1 MVGDSMNRMILVD
14 GNSLMYRAYYG
25 MSAGGNPTANSKG
38 LFTNAIYGFARMM
51 NNLIMGEYDSILVA
65 FDAGKKTV
73 RHDILGDYKAG
84 RAPMPDE
91 FRMQI
96 SYIKEFLDIMRI
108 KRWEQDL
115 YEADD
120 IIGTMAK
127 RAEDEGYHVDIYSS
141 DKDLLQ
147 QISNNTTVHMT
158 KKGFSELED
167 FTPEHFKEVYGIK
180 YTEWVDLKALMG
192 DKSDNLAGVPGI
204 GEKTGV
210 KLLNT
215 YGNLEGILEHK
226 DEIKGSVGE
235 KLRGNVESATVCK
248 KMATILRDFPIGVSL
263 DETKRKEC
271 DKERLIAFYQELEFK
286 SLLKELTLEAPK
298 VTMYVSEY
306 EYIGNV
312 SRLGEVLEPY
322 SAMIFETF
330 EYNYHKSPLLAIGI
344 KDSKGTFI
352 VDPNIIFNSMDFMM
366 FLADKENHK
375 TIFDYKRAYVLCKRL
390 GLELLGIDFDLLLA
404 TYIVNPSAAKEEFRG
419 IADFYGYSDVYY
431 DEAVYGKGAK
441 KFIPKKPVLYQ
452 HIAKKVNCLYEL
464 KDEALNRLKEK
475 NQLDLL
481 TEIEIPL
488 SKLLGKMEFQGMKVD
503 LEELNRQE
511 YNLSQ
516 DINNLEAKI
525 HEIAGHPFNISS
537 PKQLGT
543 VLFDEMGLPYP
554 KKKGQ
559 SYSTDI
565 DVLEAIYEASPIV
578 PLIMEYRAKSKLM
591 STYVTGLREMI
602 YPDDKVHTI
611 YQQALT
617 QTGRLS
623 SIEPNLQNIPIRT
636 EEGHKIRKMFIPENK
651 ENSLYSSDYSQ
662 VELRVLA
669 HMANVSKLIEAF
681 KNGEDIHTRT
691 AQEVFGTK
699 EVTPEERRRA
709 KAVNFGI
716 VYGISAFGLA
726 QDLHISNIMAQD
738 LIKKYYEAYP
748 EIKTFMDNTIEF
760 CKENGYVKTMKNR
773 IRYIPD
779 INSKIYMQREF
790 AKRTAMNAPIQ
801 GSAADI
807 IKIAM
812 VMIDKEMEERN
823 IKSKMLVQVHDEL
836 VFEVSKGE
844 EEILAELV
852 RRNMESAV
860 KLNVPLIVDDSFG
873 KDWYEVK

>member
-1 MVGDSMNRMILVD
+1 MKRLILVD

-25 MSAGGNPTANSKG
+25 MSAGGTPTANSKG

-51 NNLIMGEYDSILVA
+51 NSLIMNPYDAILVA
-65 FDAGKKTV
+65 FDAGKKTF
-73 RHDILGDYKAG
+73 RHDMMKDYKAG
-84 RAPMPDE
+84 RSPMPDE

-127 RAEDEGYHVDIYSS
+127 KASDLGYHVDIYSS

-147 QISNNTTVHMT
+147 LISENTTVHMT

-167 FTPEHFKEVYGIK
+167 FTPEHFLEVYGIP
-180 YTEWVDLKALMG
+180 YTSWVDLKALMG

-215 YGNLEGILEHK
+215 YGSLEGILSHK

-235 KLRGNVESATVCK
+235 KIRANVDSALLCQ
-248 KMATILRDFPIGVSL
+248 KMATILRDFPIGISIDEL
-263 DETKRKEC
+263 DRKEM
-271 DKERLIAFYQELEFK
+271 DKDRLIEFYTELEFK
-286 SLLKELTLEAPK
+286 SLLKELTFDAPK
-298 VTMYVSEY
+298 IEQNKMEY
-306 EYIGNV
+306 KAITNG
-312 SRLGEVLEPY
+312 GELSDILEDN

-344 KDSKGTFI
+344 KNSKGTFV

-366 FLADKENHK
+366 FLSDKKNHK
-375 TIFDYKRAYVLCKRL
+375 AIFDYKRAYVLSKRL
-390 GLELLGIDFDLLLA
+390 GLELLGVDFDLLLA
-404 TYIVNPSAAKEEFRG
+404 TYILNPSAAKEEFKG
-419 IADFYGYSDVYY
+419 IADFYGISDCYY
-431 DEAVYGKGAK
+431 DEAIYGKGAK
-441 KFIPKKPVLYQ
+441 KFIPEKNVIYS
-452 HIAKKVNCLYEL
+452 HVAKKVNTLYAL
-464 KDEALNRLKEK
+464 KNDAIERLKEK
-475 NQLDLL
+475 DQYHLL

-488 SKLLGKMEFQGMKVD
+488 SRVLGKMEFQGMMVD
-503 LEELNRQE
+503 KEELNRQE
-511 YNLSQ
+511 YALNQ
-516 DINNLEAKI
+516 DINILVEKI
-525 HEIAGHPFNISS
+525 YSVANHEFNISS

-543 VLFDEMGLPYP
+543 VLFDELKLPYP

-565 DVLEAIYEASPIV
+565 EVLEAIREASPIV
-578 PLIMEYRAKSKLM
+578 PLIIEYRAKTKLM
-591 STYVTGLREMI
+591 STYVSGLREMI

-636 EEGHKIRKMFIPENK
+636 EEGHKIRRMFIPSNPK
-651 ENSLYSSDYSQ
+651 NSLYSSDYSQ

-669 HMANVSKLIEAF
+669 HMANVEKLKEAF
-681 KNGEDIHTRT
+681 LNGEDIHTRT

-726 QDLHISNIMAQD
+726 QDLHISNTMASD
-738 LIKKYYEAYP
+738 FINKYYEAYP
-748 EIKTFMDNTIEF
+748 EIKAFMDETIEF
-760 CKENGYVKTMKNR
+760 CKNNGYVKTMKNR

-812 VMIDKEMEERN
+812 VKIDNELEERGLR
-823 IKSKMLVQVHDEL
+823 SKMLVQVHDEL
-836 VFEVSKGE
+836 VFEVESGE
-844 EEILAELV
+844 EDILRELV
-852 RRNMESAV
+852 KRNMENAV
-860 KLNVPLIVDDSFG
+860 KLDVPLIVDDSFG
-873 KDWYEVK
+873 KNWYEVK

>member
-1 MVGDSMNRMILVD
+1 MKRMILVD

-51 NNLIMGEYDSILVA
+51 NNLIMDEYDAILVA
-65 FDAGKKTV
+65 FDAGKKTF
-73 RHDILGDYKAG
+73 RHDMMEDYKAG
-84 RAPMPDE
+84 RSPMPDE

-127 RAEDEGYHVDIYSS
+127 KAEEAGYHVDIYSS

-147 QISNNTTVHMT
+147 LISENTTVHMT

-167 FTPEHFKEVYGIK
+167 FTPEHFLETYGIP

-204 GEKTGV
+204 SEKTGV

-215 YGNLEGILEHK
+215 YGTLEGIIQHK
-226 DEIKGSVGE
+226 DEIKGAVGD
-235 KLRGNVESATVCK
+235 KIRANVESALLTQ
-248 KMATILRDFPIGVSL
+248 KMARILREFPIGVSL
-263 DETKRKEC
+263 DETMRKES

-286 SLLKELTLEAPK
+286 SLLKELTLEAPQITQNK
-298 VTMYVSEY
+298 ADY
-306 EYIGNV
+306 EYIDNV
-312 SRLGEVLEPY
+312 ARLSEILEPY
-322 SAMIFETF
+322 SSMIFETF
-330 EYNYHKSPLLAIGI
+330 EYNYHQSPLLAIGI
-344 KDSKGTFI
+344 KNTKGTFI

-366 FLADKENHK
+366 FLSDKDNHK
-375 TIFDYKRAYVLCKRL
+375 SIFDYKRAYVLSKRL
-390 GLELLGIDFDLLLA
+390 GLELLGVDFDLLLA
-404 TYIVNPSAAKEEFRG
+404 TYIINPSIAKEEFRG

-441 KFIPKKPVLYQ
+441 KFIPEKPIIHQ
-452 HIAKKVNCLYEL
+452 HVAKKVNCLYEL
-464 KDEALNRLKEK
+464 KKEALERLESKDQTK
-475 NQLDLL
+475 LL

-488 SKLLGKMEFQGMKVD
+488 SKVLGKMEFEGMRVD
-503 LEELNRQE
+503 LDELNRQE
-511 YNLSQ
+511 YALNQ
-516 DINNLEAKI
+516 DILDLEEKI
-525 HEIAGHPFNISS
+525 HSIAGHPFNISS

-543 VLFDEMGLPYP
+543 VLFDEMNLPYP

-559 SYSTDI
+559 SYSTDAE
-565 DVLEAIYEASPIV
+565 VLGAIYEANPIV
-578 PLIMEYRAKSKLM
+578 PLIMDYRAKTKLM
-591 STYVTGLREMI
+591 STYITGLREMI
-602 YPDDKVHTI
+602 YPDNKVHTI

-636 EEGHKIRKMFIPENK
+636 EEGHKIRKMFIPSNP

-669 HMANVSKLIEAF
+669 HMANVSKLKEAF
-681 KNGEDIHTRT
+681 LNGEDIHTRT

-699 EVTPEERRRA
+699 EVTPLERRRA

-726 QDLHISNIMAQD
+726 QDLHISNVMAQD
-738 LIKKYYEAYP
+738 FIKKYYMVYP
-748 EIKTFMDNTIEF
+748 EIKDFMDSTIEF
-760 CKENGYVKTMKNR
+760 CKENGYVKTLKNR

-801 GSAADI
+801 GTAADI

-812 VMIDKEMEERN
+812 VNIDKEMEERN

-844 EEILAELV
+844 EEIIQELV
-852 RRNMESAV
+852 RRNMENAV

-873 KDWYEVK
+873 TNWYEVK

>member
-1 MVGDSMNRMILVD
+1 MKRLILVD

-25 MSAGGNPTANSKG
+25 MSAGGTPTANSKG

-51 NNLIMGEYDSILVA
+51 NSLIMNPYDAILVA
-65 FDAGKKTV
+65 FDAGKKTF
-73 RHDILGDYKAG
+73 RHDMMKDYKAG

-127 RAEDEGYHVDIYSS
+127 KASDLGYHVDIYSS

-147 QISNNTTVHMT
+147 LISENTTVHMT

-167 FTPEHFKEVYGIK
+167 FTPEHFLEVYGIP
-180 YTEWVDLKALMG
+180 YTSWVDLKALMG

-215 YGNLEGILEHK
+215 YGSLEGILSHK

-235 KLRGNVESATVCK
+235 KIRANVDSALLCQ
-248 KMATILRDFPIGVSL
+248 KMATILRDFPIGISIDEL
-263 DETKRKEC
+263 DRKEM
-271 DKERLIAFYQELEFK
+271 DKNRLIEFYTELEFK
-286 SLLKELTLEAPK
+286 SLLKELTFDAPK
-298 VTMYVSEY
+298 IEQNKMEY
-306 EYIGNV
+306 KAITNG
-312 SRLGEVLEPY
+312 GELSDILEDN

-344 KDSKGTFI
+344 KNSKGTFV

-366 FLADKENHK
+366 FLSDKNNHK
-375 TIFDYKRAYVLCKRL
+375 AIFDYKRAYVLSKRL
-390 GLELLGIDFDLLLA
+390 GLELLGVDFDLLLA
-404 TYIVNPSAAKEEFRG
+404 TYILNPSAAKEEFKG
-419 IADFYGYSDVYY
+419 IADFYGISDCYY
-431 DEAVYGKGAK
+431 DEAIYGKGAK
-441 KFIPKKPVLYQ
+441 KFIPEKNVIYS
-452 HIAKKVNCLYEL
+452 HVAKKVNTLYAL
-464 KDEALNRLKEK
+464 KNDAIERLKEK
-475 NQLDLL
+475 DQYHLL

-488 SKLLGKMEFQGMKVD
+488 SRVLGKMEFQGMMVD
-503 LEELNRQE
+503 KEELNRQE
-511 YNLSQ
+511 YALNQ
-516 DINNLEAKI
+516 DINILVEKI
-525 HEIAGHPFNISS
+525 YSIANHEFNISS

-543 VLFDEMGLPYP
+543 VLFDELKLPYP

-565 DVLEAIYEASPIV
+565 EVLEAIREASPIV
-578 PLIMEYRAKSKLM
+578 PLIIEYRAKTKLM
-591 STYVTGLREMI
+591 STYVSGLREMI

-636 EEGHKIRKMFIPENK
+636 EEGHKIRRMFIPSSPK
-651 ENSLYSSDYSQ
+651 NSLYSSDYSQ

-669 HMANVSKLIEAF
+669 HMANVGKLKEAF
-681 KNGEDIHTRT
+681 LNGEDIHTRT

-726 QDLHISNIMAQD
+726 QDLHISNTMASD
-738 LIKKYYEAYP
+738 FINKYYEAYP
-748 EIKTFMDNTIEF
+748 EIKAFMDETIEF
-760 CKENGYVKTMKNR
+760 CKNNGYVKTMKNR

-812 VMIDKEMEERN
+812 VKIDNELEERGLR
-823 IKSKMLVQVHDEL
+823 SKMLVQVHDEL
-836 VFEVSKGE
+836 VFEVEEGE
-844 EEILAELV
+844 EDTLRELV
-852 RRNMESAV
+852 ERNMENAV
-860 KLNVPLIVDDSFG
+860 KLDVPLIVDDSFG
-873 KDWYEVK
+873 KNWYEVK

>member
-1 MVGDSMNRMILVD
+1 MKRLILVD

-25 MSAGGNPTANSKG
+25 MSAGGTPTANSKG

-51 NNLIMGEYDSILVA
+51 NSLIMNPYDAILVA
-65 FDAGKKTV
+65 FDAGKKTF
-73 RHDILGDYKAG
+73 RHDMMGDYKAG

-127 RAEDEGYHVDIYSS
+127 KASDLGYHVDIYSS

-147 QISNNTTVHMT
+147 LISENTTVHMT

-167 FTPEHFKEVYGIK
+167 FTPEHFLEVYGIP
-180 YTEWVDLKALMG
+180 YTSWVDLKALMG

-215 YGNLEGILEHK
+215 YGSLEGILSHK

-235 KLRGNVESATVCK
+235 KIRANVDSALLCQ
-248 KMATILRDFPIGVSL
+248 KMATILRDFPIGISIDEL
-263 DETKRKEC
+263 DRKEM
-271 DKERLIAFYQELEFK
+271 DKNRLIEFYTELEFK
-286 SLLKELTLEAPK
+286 SLLKELTFDAPK
-298 VTMYVSEY
+298 IEQNKMEY
-306 EYIGNV
+306 KAITNG
-312 SRLGEVLEPY
+312 GELSDILEDN

-344 KDSKGTFI
+344 KNSKGTFV

-366 FLADKENHK
+366 FLSDKNNHK
-375 TIFDYKRAYVLCKRL
+375 AIFDYKRAYVLSKRL
-390 GLELLGIDFDLLLA
+390 GLELLGVDFDLLLA
-404 TYIVNPSAAKEEFRG
+404 TYILNPSAAKEEFKG
-419 IADFYGYSDVYY
+419 IADFYGISDCYY
-431 DEAVYGKGAK
+431 DEAIYGKGAK
-441 KFIPKKPVLYQ
+441 KFIPEKNVIYS
-452 HIAKKVNCLYEL
+452 HVAKKVNTLYAL
-464 KDEALNRLKEK
+464 KCEAIERLKEK
-475 NQLDLL
+475 DQYHLL

-488 SKLLGKMEFQGMKVD
+488 SRVLGKMEFQGMMVD
-503 LEELNRQE
+503 KEELNRQE
-511 YNLSQ
+511 YALNQ
-516 DINNLEAKI
+516 DINILVEKI
-525 HEIAGHPFNISS
+525 YSIANHEFNISS
-537 PKQLGT
+537 PRQLGT
-543 VLFDEMGLPYP
+543 VLFDELKLPYP

-565 DVLEAIYEASPIV
+565 EVLEAIREASPIV
-578 PLIMEYRAKSKLM
+578 PLIIEYRAKTKLM
-591 STYVTGLREMI
+591 STYVSGLREMI

-636 EEGHKIRKMFIPENK
+636 EEGHKIRRMFIPSNPK
-651 ENSLYSSDYSQ
+651 NSLYSSDYSQ

-669 HMANVSKLIEAF
+669 HMANVRKLKEAF
-681 KNGEDIHTRT
+681 LNGEDIHTRT

-726 QDLHISNIMAQD
+726 QDLHISNTMASD
-738 LIKKYYEAYP
+738 FINKYYEAYP
-748 EIKTFMDNTIEF
+748 EIKAFMDETIEF
-760 CKENGYVKTMKNR
+760 CKNNGYVKTMKNR

-812 VMIDKEMEERN
+812 VKIDNELEERGLR
-823 IKSKMLVQVHDEL
+823 SKMLVQVHDEL
-836 VFEVSKGE
+836 VFEVEEGE
-844 EEILAELV
+844 EDALRELV
-852 RRNMESAV
+852 ERNMENAV
-860 KLNVPLIVDDSFG
+860 KLDVPLIVDDSFG
-873 KDWYEVK
+873 KNWYEVK

>member
-1 MVGDSMNRMILVD
+1 MKRLILVD

-25 MSAGGNPTANSKG
+25 MSAGGTPTANSKG

-51 NNLIMGEYDSILVA
+51 NSLIMNPYDAILVA
-65 FDAGKKTV
+65 FDAGKKTF
-73 RHDILGDYKAG
+73 RHDMMGDYKAG
-84 RAPMPDE
+84 RSPMPDE

-127 RAEDEGYHVDIYSS
+127 KASDLGYHVDIYSS

-147 QISNNTTVHMT
+147 LISENTTVHMT

-167 FTPEHFKEVYGIK
+167 FTPEHFLEVYGIP
-180 YTEWVDLKALMG
+180 YTSWVDLKALMG

-215 YGNLEGILEHK
+215 YGSLEGILSHK

-235 KLRGNVESATVCK
+235 KIRANVDSALLCQ
-248 KMATILRDFPIGVSL
+248 KMATILRDFPIGISIDEL
-263 DETKRKEC
+263 DRKEM
-271 DKERLIAFYQELEFK
+271 DKNRLIEFYTELEFK
-286 SLLKELTLEAPK
+286 SLLKELTFDAPK
-298 VTMYVSEY
+298 IEQNKMEY
-306 EYIGNV
+306 KAITN
-312 SRLGEVLEPY
+312 VLELSDILEDN

-344 KDSKGTFI
+344 KNSKGTFV

-366 FLADKENHK
+366 FLSDKKNHK
-375 TIFDYKRAYVLCKRL
+375 AIFDYKRAYVLSKRL
-390 GLELLGIDFDLLLA
+390 GLELLGVDFDLLLA
-404 TYIVNPSAAKEEFRG
+404 TYILNPSAAKEEFKG
-419 IADFYGYSDVYY
+419 IADFYGISDCYY
-431 DEAVYGKGAK
+431 DEAIYGKGAK
-441 KFIPKKPVLYQ
+441 KFIPEKNVIYS
-452 HIAKKVNCLYEL
+452 HVAKKVNTLYAL
-464 KDEALNRLKEK
+464 KCDAIERLKEK
-475 NQLDLL
+475 DQYHLL

-488 SKLLGKMEFQGMKVD
+488 SRVLGKMEFQGMMVD
-503 LEELNRQE
+503 KEELNRQE
-511 YNLSQ
+511 YALNQ
-516 DINNLEAKI
+516 DINILVEKI
-525 HEIAGHPFNISS
+525 YSISNHEFNISS

-543 VLFDEMGLPYP
+543 VLFDELKLPYP

-565 DVLEAIYEASPIV
+565 EVLEAIREANPIV
-578 PLIMEYRAKSKLM
+578 PLIIEYRAKTKLM
-591 STYVTGLREMI
+591 STYVSGLREMI

-636 EEGHKIRKMFIPENK
+636 EEGHKIRRMFIPSNPK
-651 ENSLYSSDYSQ
+651 NSLYSSDYSQ

-669 HMANVSKLIEAF
+669 HMANVEKLKEAF
-681 KNGEDIHTRT
+681 LNGEDIHTRT

-726 QDLHISNIMAQD
+726 QDLHISNTMASD
-738 LIKKYYEAYP
+738 FINKYYEAYP
-748 EIKTFMDNTIEF
+748 EIKAFMDETIEF
-760 CKENGYVKTMKNR
+760 CKNNGYVKTMKNR

-812 VMIDKEMEERN
+812 VKIDNELEERGLR
-823 IKSKMLVQVHDEL
+823 SKMLVQVHDEL
-836 VFEVSKGE
+836 VFEVESGE
-844 EEILAELV
+844 EDALKELV
-852 RRNMESAV
+852 ERNMENAV
-860 KLNVPLIVDDSFG
+860 KLDVPLIVDDSFG
-873 KDWYEVK
+873 KNWYEVK

>member
-1 MVGDSMNRMILVD
+1 MKRLILVD

-25 MSAGGNPTANSKG
+25 MSAGGTPTANSKG

-51 NNLIMGEYDSILVA
+51 NSLIMNPYDAILVA
-65 FDAGKKTV
+65 FDAGKKTF
-73 RHDILGDYKAG
+73 RHDMMKDYKAG

-127 RAEDEGYHVDIYSS
+127 KASDLGYHVDIYSS

-147 QISNNTTVHMT
+147 LISENTTVHMT

-167 FTPEHFKEVYGIK
+167 FTPEHFLEVYGIP
-180 YTEWVDLKALMG
+180 YTSWVDLKALMG

-215 YGNLEGILEHK
+215 YGSLEGIISHK

-235 KLRGNVESATVCK
+235 KIRANVDSALLCQ
-248 KMATILRDFPIGVSL
+248 KMATILRDFPIGVSIDEL
-263 DETKRKEC
+263 DRKEM
-271 DKERLIAFYQELEFK
+271 DKDRLIEFYTELEFK
-286 SLLKELTLEAPK
+286 SLLKELTFDAPK
-298 VTMYVSEY
+298 IEQNKIEY
-306 EYIGNV
+306 KAITNG
-312 SRLGEVLEPY
+312 SDLSDILEDN

-344 KDSKGTFI
+344 KNSKGTFV

-366 FLADKENHK
+366 FLSDKKNHK
-375 TIFDYKRAYVLCKRL
+375 AIFDYKRAYVLSKRL
-390 GLELLGIDFDLLLA
+390 GLELLGVDFDLLLA
-404 TYIVNPSAAKEEFRG
+404 TYILNPSAAKEEFKG
-419 IADFYGYSDVYY
+419 IADFYGISDCYY
-431 DEAVYGKGAK
+431 DEAIYGKGAK
-441 KFIPKKPVLYQ
+441 KFIPEKNVIYS
-452 HIAKKVNCLYEL
+452 HVAKKVSTLYAL
-464 KDEALNRLKEK
+464 KCEAIERLKEK
-475 NQLDLL
+475 DQYHLL

-488 SKLLGKMEFQGMKVD
+488 SRVLGKMEFQGMMVD
-503 LEELNRQE
+503 KEELNRQE
-511 YNLSQ
+511 YALNQ
-516 DINNLEAKI
+516 DINILVEKI
-525 HEIAGHPFNISS
+525 YTLANHEFNISS

-543 VLFDEMGLPYP
+543 VLFDELGLPYP

-565 DVLEAIYEASPIV
+565 EVLEAIREANPIV
-578 PLIMEYRAKSKLM
+578 PLIIEYRAKTKLM
-591 STYVTGLREMI
+591 STYVSGLREMI

-636 EEGHKIRKMFIPENK
+636 EEGHKIRRMFIPSNPK
-651 ENSLYSSDYSQ
+651 NSLYSSDYSQ

-669 HMANVSKLIEAF
+669 HMANVGKLKEAF
-681 KNGEDIHTRT
+681 LNGEDIHTRT

-699 EVTPEERRRA
+699 DVTPEERRRA

-726 QDLHISNIMAQD
+726 QDLHISNVMAQD
-738 LIKKYYEAYP
+738 FIKKYYEAYP
-748 EIKTFMDNTIEF
+748 EIKTFMDETIEF
-760 CKENGYVKTMKNR
+760 CKNNGYVKTMKNR

-812 VMIDKEMEERN
+812 VKIDNELEERGLR
-823 IKSKMLVQVHDEL
+823 SKMLVQVHDEL
-836 VFEVSKGE
+836 VFEVEAGE
-844 EEILAELV
+844 EDTLKELV
-852 RRNMESAV
+852 ERNMENAV
-860 KLNVPLIVDDSFG
+860 KLDVPLIVDDSFG
-873 KDWYEVK
+873 KNWYEVK

>member
-1 MVGDSMNRMILVD
+1 MKRLILVD

-25 MSAGGNPTANSKG
+25 MSAGGTPTANSKG

-51 NNLIMGEYDSILVA
+51 NSLIMNPYDAILVA
-65 FDAGKKTV
+65 FDAGKKTF
-73 RHDILGDYKAG
+73 RHDMMKDYKAG

-127 RAEDEGYHVDIYSS
+127 EASDLGYHVDIYSS

-147 QISNNTTVHMT
+147 LISENTTVHMT

-167 FTPEHFKEVYGIK
+167 FTPEHFLEVYGIP
-180 YTEWVDLKALMG
+180 YTSWVDLKALMG

-215 YGNLEGILEHK
+215 YGSLEGILSHK

-235 KLRGNVESATVCK
+235 KIRANVDSALLCQ
-248 KMATILRDFPIGVSL
+248 KMATILRDFPIGISIDEL
-263 DETKRKEC
+263 DRKEM
-271 DKERLIAFYQELEFK
+271 DKNRLIEFYTELEFK
-286 SLLKELTLEAPK
+286 SLLKELTFDAPK
-298 VTMYVSEY
+298 IEQNKMEY
-306 EYIGNV
+306 KAITNG
-312 SRLGEVLEPY
+312 LELSDILEDN

-344 KDSKGTFI
+344 KNSKGTFV

-366 FLADKENHK
+366 FLSDKNNHK
-375 TIFDYKRAYVLCKRL
+375 AIFDYKRAYVLSKRL
-390 GLELLGIDFDLLLA
+390 GLELLGVDFDLLLA
-404 TYIVNPSAAKEEFRG
+404 TYILNPSAAKEEFKG
-419 IADFYGYSDVYY
+419 IADFYGISDCYY
-431 DEAVYGKGAK
+431 DEAIYGKGAK
-441 KFIPKKPVLYQ
+441 KIIPEKNVIYS
-452 HIAKKVNCLYEL
+452 HVAKKVNTLYAL
-464 KDEALNRLKEK
+464 KCDAIERLKEK
-475 NQLDLL
+475 DQYHLL

-488 SKLLGKMEFQGMKVD
+488 SRVLGKMEFQGMMVD
-503 LEELNRQE
+503 KEELNRQE
-511 YNLSQ
+511 YALNQ
-516 DINNLEAKI
+516 DINILVEKI
-525 HEIAGHPFNISS
+525 YSIANHEFNISS

-543 VLFDEMGLPYP
+543 VLFDELKLPYP

-565 DVLEAIYEASPIV
+565 EVLEAIREANPIV
-578 PLIMEYRAKSKLM
+578 PLIIEYRAKTKLM
-591 STYVTGLREMI
+591 STYVSGLREMI

-636 EEGHKIRKMFIPENK
+636 EEGHKIRRMFIPSNPK
-651 ENSLYSSDYSQ
+651 NSLYSSDYSQ

-669 HMANVSKLIEAF
+669 HMANVGKLKEAF
-681 KNGEDIHTRT
+681 LNGEDIHTRT

-726 QDLHISNIMAQD
+726 QDLHISNTMASD
-738 LIKKYYEAYP
+738 FINKYYEAYP
-748 EIKTFMDNTIEF
+748 EIKAFMDETIEF
-760 CKENGYVKTMKNR
+760 CKNNGYVKTMKNR

-812 VMIDKEMEERN
+812 VKIDNELEERGLR
-823 IKSKMLVQVHDEL
+823 SKMLVQVHDEL
-836 VFEVSKGE
+836 VFEVEEGE
-844 EEILAELV
+844 EDILRELV
-852 RRNMESAV
+852 KRNMENAV
-860 KLNVPLIVDDSFG
+860 KLDVPLIVDDSFG
-873 KDWYEVK
+873 KNWYEVK

>member
-1 MVGDSMNRMILVD
+1 MKRLILVD

-25 MSAGGNPTANSKG
+25 MSAGGTPTANSKG

-51 NNLIMGEYDSILVA
+51 NSLIMNPYDAILVA
-65 FDAGKKTV
+65 FDAGKKTF
-73 RHDILGDYKAG
+73 RHDMMKDYKAG

-127 RAEDEGYHVDIYSS
+127 KASDLGYHVDIYSS

-147 QISNNTTVHMT
+147 LISENTTVHMT

-167 FTPEHFKEVYGIK
+167 FTPEHFLEVYGIP
-180 YTEWVDLKALMG
+180 YTSWVDLKALMG

-215 YGNLEGILEHK
+215 YGSLEGIISHK

-235 KLRGNVESATVCK
+235 KIRANVDSALLCQ
-248 KMATILRDFPIGVSL
+248 KMATILRDFPIGVSIDEL
-263 DETKRKEC
+263 DRKEM
-271 DKERLIAFYQELEFK
+271 DKDRLIEFYTELEFK
-286 SLLKELTLEAPK
+286 SLLKELTFDAPK
-298 VTMYVSEY
+298 IEQNKIEY
-306 EYIGNV
+306 KAITNG
-312 SRLGEVLEPY
+312 SDLSDILEDN
-322 SAMIFETF
+322 SSMIFETF

-344 KDSKGTFI
+344 KNSKGTFV

-366 FLADKENHK
+366 FLSDKKNHK
-375 TIFDYKRAYVLCKRL
+375 AIFDYKRAYVLSKRL
-390 GLELLGIDFDLLLA
+390 GLELLGVDFDLLLA
-404 TYIVNPSAAKEEFRG
+404 TYILNSSAAKEEFKG
-419 IADFYGYSDVYY
+419 IADFYGISDCYY
-431 DEAVYGKGAK
+431 DEAIYGKGAK
-441 KFIPKKPVLYQ
+441 KFIPEKNVIYS
-452 HIAKKVNCLYEL
+452 HVAKKVNTLYAL
-464 KDEALNRLKEK
+464 KCEAIEKLKEK
-475 NQLDLL
+475 DQYHLL

-488 SKLLGKMEFQGMKVD
+488 SRVLGKMEFQGMMVD
-503 LEELNRQE
+503 KEELNRQE
-511 YNLSQ
+511 YALNQ
-516 DINNLEAKI
+516 DINILVEKI
-525 HEIAGHPFNISS
+525 YTLANHEFNISS

-543 VLFDEMGLPYP
+543 VLFDELGLPYP

-565 DVLEAIYEASPIV
+565 EVLEAIREANPIV
-578 PLIMEYRAKSKLM
+578 PLIIEYRAKTKLM
-591 STYVTGLREMI
+591 STYVSGLREMI

-636 EEGHKIRKMFIPENK
+636 EEGHKIRRMFIPSNPK
-651 ENSLYSSDYSQ
+651 NSLYSSDYSQ

-669 HMANVSKLIEAF
+669 HMANVGKLKEAF
-681 KNGEDIHTRT
+681 LNGEDIHTRT

-699 EVTPEERRRA
+699 DVTPEERRRA

-726 QDLHISNIMAQD
+726 QDLHISNVMAQD
-738 LIKKYYEAYP
+738 FIKKYYEAYP
-748 EIKTFMDNTIEF
+748 EIKTFMDETIEF
-760 CKENGYVKTMKNR
+760 CKNNGYVKTMKNR

-812 VMIDKEMEERN
+812 VKIDNELEERGL
-823 IKSKMLVQVHDEL
+823 KSKMLVQVHDEL
-836 VFEVSKGE
+836 VFEVEAGE
-844 EEILAELV
+844 EDTLKELV
-852 RRNMESAV
+852 ERNMENAV
-860 KLNVPLIVDDSFG
+860 KLDVPLIVDDSFG
-873 KDWYEVK
+873 KNWYEVK

>member
-1 MVGDSMNRMILVD
+1 MKRLILVD

-25 MSAGGNPTANSKG
+25 MSAGGTPTANSKG

-51 NNLIMGEYDSILVA
+51 NSLIMNPYDAILVA
-65 FDAGKKTV
+65 FDAGKKTF
-73 RHDILGDYKAG
+73 RHDMMGDYKAG

-127 RAEDEGYHVDIYSS
+127 KASDLGYHVDIYSS

-147 QISNNTTVHMT
+147 LISENTTVHMT

-167 FTPEHFKEVYGIK
+167 FTPEHFLEVYGIP
-180 YTEWVDLKALMG
+180 YTSWVDLKALMG

-215 YGNLEGILEHK
+215 YGTLEGIIQHK
-226 DEIKGSVGE
+226 DEIKGAVGD
-235 KLRGNVESATVCK
+235 KIRANVDSALLCQ
-248 KMATILRDFPIGVSL
+248 KMATILRDFPIGVSIDEL
-263 DETKRKEC
+263 DRKEM
-271 DKERLIAFYQELEFK
+271 DKDRLIEFYKELEFK
-286 SLLKELTLEAPK
+286 SLLKELTFDAPK
-298 VTMYVSEY
+298 IEQNKIEY
-306 EYIGNV
+306 KAITNGADL
-312 SRLGEVLEPY
+312 SDILEDN
-322 SAMIFETF
+322 SSLIFETF

-344 KDSKGTFI
+344 KNSKGTFV

-366 FLADKENHK
+366 FLSDKKNHK
-375 TIFDYKRAYVLCKRL
+375 AIFDYKRAYVLSKRL
-390 GLELLGIDFDLLLA
+390 GLELLGVDFDLLLA
-404 TYIVNPSAAKEEFRG
+404 TYILNPSAAKEEFKG
-419 IADFYGYSDVYY
+419 IADFYGISDCYY
-431 DEAVYGKGAK
+431 DEAIYGKGAK
-441 KFIPKKPVLYQ
+441 KFIPEKNVIYS
-452 HIAKKVNCLYEL
+452 HVAKKVNTLYAL
-464 KDEALNRLKEK
+464 KCEAIERLKEK
-475 NQLDLL
+475 DQYHLL

-488 SKLLGKMEFQGMKVD
+488 SRVLGKMEFQGMMVD
-503 LEELNRQE
+503 KEELNRQE
-511 YNLSQ
+511 YALNQ
-516 DINNLEAKI
+516 DINILVEKI
-525 HEIAGHPFNISS
+525 YTLANHEFNISS

-543 VLFDEMGLPYP
+543 VLFDELGLPYP

-565 DVLEAIYEASPIV
+565 EVLEAIREANPIV
-578 PLIMEYRAKSKLM
+578 PLIIEYRAKTKLM
-591 STYVTGLREMI
+591 STYVSGLREMI

-636 EEGHKIRKMFIPENK
+636 EEGHKIRRMFIPSNPK
-651 ENSLYSSDYSQ
+651 NSLYSSDYSQ

-669 HMANVSKLIEAF
+669 HMANVGKLKEAF
-681 KNGEDIHTRT
+681 LNGEDIHTRT

-699 EVTPEERRRA
+699 DVTPEERRRA

-726 QDLHISNIMAQD
+726 QDLHISNVMAQD
-738 LIKKYYEAYP
+738 FIKKYYEAYP
-748 EIKTFMDNTIEF
+748 EIKTFMDETIEF
-760 CKENGYVKTMKNR
+760 CKNNGYVKTMKNR

-812 VMIDKEMEERN
+812 VKIDNELEERGLR
-823 IKSKMLVQVHDEL
+823 SKMLVQVHDEL
-836 VFEVSKGE
+836 VFEVEAGE
-844 EEILAELV
+844 EDTLKELV
-852 RRNMESAV
+852 ERNMENAV
-860 KLNVPLIVDDSFG
+860 KLDVPLISFG
-873 KDWYEVK
+873 KNWYEVK

>member
-1 MVGDSMNRMILVD
+1 MKRLILVD

-25 MSAGGNPTANSKG
+25 MSAGGTPTANSKG

-51 NNLIMGEYDSILVA
+51 NSLIMNPYDAILVA
-65 FDAGKKTV
+65 FDAGKKTF
-73 RHDILGDYKAG
+73 RHDMMKDYKAG

-127 RAEDEGYHVDIYSS
+127 KASDLGYHVDIYSS

-147 QISNNTTVHMT
+147 LISENTTVHMT

-167 FTPEHFKEVYGIK
+167 FTPEHFLEVYGIP
-180 YTEWVDLKALMG
+180 YTSWVDLKALMG

-215 YGNLEGILEHK
+215 YGSLEGIISHK

-235 KLRGNVESATVCK
+235 KIRANVDSALLCQ
-248 KMATILRDFPIGVSL
+248 KMATILRDFPIGVSIDEL
-263 DETKRKEC
+263 DRKEM
-271 DKERLIAFYQELEFK
+271 DKDRLIEFYKELEFK
-286 SLLKELTLEAPK
+286 SLLKELTFDAPK
-298 VTMYVSEY
+298 IEQNKIEY
-306 EYIGNV
+306 KAITSG
-312 SRLGEVLEPY
+312 SDLPDILEDN

-344 KDSKGTFI
+344 KNSKGTFV

-366 FLADKENHK
+366 FLSDKKNHK
-375 TIFDYKRAYVLCKRL
+375 AIFDYKRAYVLSKRL
-390 GLELLGIDFDLLLA
+390 GLELLGVDFDLLLA
-404 TYIVNPSAAKEEFRG
+404 TYILNPSAAKEEFKG
-419 IADFYGYSDVYY
+419 IADFYGMSDCYY
-431 DEAVYGKGAK
+431 DEAIYGKGAK
-441 KFIPKKPVLYQ
+441 KFIPEKNVIYS
-452 HIAKKVNCLYEL
+452 HVAKKVNTLYAL
-464 KDEALNRLKEK
+464 KNEAIERLKEK
-475 NQLDLL
+475 DQYHLL

-488 SKLLGKMEFQGMKVD
+488 SRVLGKMEFEGMMVD
-503 LEELNRQE
+503 KEELNRQE
-511 YNLSQ
+511 YALNQ
-516 DINNLEAKI
+516 DINILVEKI
-525 HEIAGHPFNISS
+525 YTLANHEFNISS

-543 VLFDEMGLPYP
+543 VLFDELKLPYP

-565 DVLEAIYEASPIV
+565 EVLEAIREANPIV
-578 PLIMEYRAKSKLM
+578 PLIIEYRAKTKLM
-591 STYVTGLREMI
+591 STYVSGLREMI

-636 EEGHKIRKMFIPENK
+636 EEGHKIRRMFIPSNPK
-651 ENSLYSSDYSQ
+651 NSLYSSDYSQ

-669 HMANVSKLIEAF
+669 HMANVGKLKEAF
-681 KNGEDIHTRT
+681 LNGEDIHTRT

-699 EVTPEERRRA
+699 DVTPEERRRA

-726 QDLHISNIMAQD
+726 QDLHISNVMAQD
-738 LIKKYYEAYP
+738 FIKKYYEAYP
-748 EIKTFMDNTIEF
+748 EIKTFMDETIEF
-760 CKENGYVKTMKNR
+760 CKNNGYVKTMKNR

-812 VMIDKEMEERN
+812 VKIDNELEERGL
-823 IKSKMLVQVHDEL
+823 KSKMLVQVHDEL
-836 VFEVSKGE
+836 VFEVEAGE
-844 EEILAELV
+844 EDTLKELV
-852 RRNMESAV
+852 ERNMENAV
-860 KLNVPLIVDDSFG
+860 KLDVPLIVDDSFG
-873 KDWYEVK
+873 KNWYEVK